1 MPNIDTKQLRR
12 VDRVDQSPM
21 SSASQLYL
29 PHSSFSSNSS
39 SQHQNTSTSDM
50 WELGEVGESEIF
62 GELSF
67 LGQPLLAD
75 FVASEDTEVF
85 VLDQQMLSLLYVKDQ
100 SLEGRFYR
108 YLATQLQQ
116 ALHKVSSVKL
126 D

>member
-12 VDRVDQSPM
+12 VDQSPM
-21 SSASQLYL
+21 SSASQLSL
-29 PHSSFSSNSS
+29 PHSSFSSSS
-39 SQHQNTSTSDM
+39 FSQQHQNISTSDV
-50 WELGEVGESEIF
+50 WELGEVDESEIF
-62 GELSF
+62 GALSF
-67 LGQPLLAD
+67 LGQSFLAD